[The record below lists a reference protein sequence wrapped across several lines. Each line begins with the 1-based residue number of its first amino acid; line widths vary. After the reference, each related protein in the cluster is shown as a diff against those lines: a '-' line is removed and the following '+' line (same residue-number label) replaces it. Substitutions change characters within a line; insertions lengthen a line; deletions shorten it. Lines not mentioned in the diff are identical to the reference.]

1 MPIILPIKVDKLKAE
16 VVCYKDKLQEADSLR
31 SQFDQLQEDNRV
43 LEETKEVLVEQLSST
58 RKRCEEVV
66 LSQENEIKKYRENI
80 DTMKRER
87 SRINNLIDQTA
98 TFALNQNSSLG
109 V

>member
-1 MPIILPIKVDKLKAE
+1 M
-16 VVCYKDKLQEADSLR
+16 R
-31 SQFDQLQEDNRV
+31 SHFDQLQEDNRV

-98 TFALNQNSSLG
+98 TFALNQSSSLG
-109 V
+109 A